1 MKERPQTSPVNL
13 LSTGASEAFLSY
25 LEAIFA
31 MSLPD
36 IRKMIA
42 AFHEEMERGLSG
54 SDSSLRMLP
63 AFIDVPKGN
72 ETGEFLAIDLGGSHL
87 RVLSAILD
95 GKGTA
100 TISSVKRFL
109 VHGQEMRGTGEGLF
123 DFIAACVDAF
133 LEENRMERTQAYDLA
148 FTFSFPVEQTGIA
161 SGRLIVWTKGYTAS
175 GVVGEDVV
183 RLLTRAF
190 QRRGI
195 SSMRVVA
202 LVNDTVGTLAAR
214 RYSDPLCSMGVIM
227 GTGTNACYREDLT
240 RISTCRGPY
249 PGGHTVVNVEWGNFD
264 RLRSTCYDKDLD
276 RASVNPGAMRLEKMV
291 SGMYLGEIA
300 RRVLVDLMWRDL
312 IFTAHADLCER
323 FGQSDTFKTEHMSL
337 IEGDDTP
344 ALEKTGAVLRD
355 IGLQHTTGHDRRL
368 LKRLCTLVSGR
379 AAALGAGAVCAVV
392 AWMDPEIRRPHTVAM
407 DGSLFEK
414 YPQFAERMGMV
425 FTGLYGDKGN
435 RIRLVHTPDGSG
447 KGAAVI
453 AAVAS
458 GSGKTGAEENG

>member
-1 MKERPQTSPVNL
+1 MKQGPQTSPVNP
-13 LSTGASEAFLSY
+13 LSTSASEAFLSY
-25 LEAIFA
+25 LEAIFTL
-31 MSLPD
+31 SLPD
-36 IRKMIA
+36 IREMIA

-54 SDSSLRMLP
+54 RDSSLRMLP
-63 AFIDVPKGN
+63 AFVDAPKGN
-72 ETGEFLAIDLGGSHL
+72 ETGEFLAIDLGGTHL
-87 RVLSAILD
+87 RVLSTILD

-100 TISSVKRFL
+100 TVSSVKRFL
-109 VHGQEMRGTGEGLF
+109 VHEEAMRGTGERLF
-123 DFIAACVDAF
+123 DFIAACMDAF
-133 LEENRMERTQAYDLA
+133 LEENRMERTKAYDLA
-148 FTFSFPVEQTGIA
+148 FTFSFPIEQTGIA

-183 RLLTRAF
+183 RLLNRAF

-195 SSMRVVA
+195 SCMRVVA

-227 GTGTNACYREDLT
+227 GTGTNACYREGLA
-240 RISTCRGPY
+240 RISTYRGPCAR
-249 PGGHTVVNVEWGNFD
+249 GHMVVNMEWGNFD
-264 RLRSTCYDKDLD
+264 RLRSTCYDKALD
-276 RASVNPGAMRLEKMV
+276 RVSVNPGAMRLEKMV

-312 IFTAHADLCER
+312 IFTADADAFER
-323 FGQSDTFKTEHMSL
+323 FSQGNTFKTEQMSL

-344 ALEKTGAVLRD
+344 SLEKTEAILRD
-355 IGLQHTTGHDRRL
+355 IGVHQTTEHDRRL

-379 AAALGAGAVCAVV
+379 AAVLGAGAVCAVV

-407 DGSLFEK
+407 DGSLYEK

-425 FTGLYGDKGN
+425 FMGLYGDKGN
-435 RIRLVHTPDGSG
+435 RIRLIHTPDGSG

-458 GSGKTGAEENG
+458 GSGKTRAEEKG